1 MSKSS
6 PSPPAAPDPA
16 VTAAAQTGSNIDTA
30 IANARLNRVNQT
42 TPWGSI
48 SYTQGPVDAN
58 GVPTYSSQ
66 ITLSPEQQALLNLQ
80 QSGQLSRGQIAN
92 SLLSQVGGALSRP
105 LDLSG
110 LPSLYQRSDA
120 PQTNMAQAA
129 PSPAPVQAPPV
140 AQVPS
145 QPSGPKGQAGQP
157 TQPAGGSGPKGA
169 SYSPAAVLTQVLNSA
184 LYGGQG
190 AATPGVPVGQQ
201 VANRMLGGT
210 KPLEMPQSIGSQV
223 MGNPPP
229 SPQGDQLALLQKRIA
244 SDPEFAKQL
253 LRMVTPQQRN

>member
-48 SYTQGPVDAN
+48 TYTQGPADSH

-80 QSGQLSRGQIAN
+80 QSGQLSRGQLAN

-110 LPSLYQRSDA
+110 LPSLYQRPDA
-120 PQTNMAQAA
+120 PQTNMA
-129 PSPAPVQAPPV
+129 PSAPAPVQTAPQQPI
-140 AQVPS
+140 ASP
-145 QPSGPKGQAGQP
+145 PSGPKGQGAQP
-157 TQPAGGSGPKGA
+157 SRPANGFGPKGA
-169 SYSPAAVLTQVLNSA
+169 ASDPAAVLTQVLNSA
-184 LYGGQG
+184 LYGGQA
-190 AATPGVPVGQQ
+190 AATPGVPLGQQ

-223 MGNPPP
+223 MGNAPP
-229 SPQGDQLALLQKRIA
+229 SPQGDQLAQLQKQMA
-244 SDPEFAKQL
+244 ADPEFAKQI
-253 LRMVTPQQRN
+253 LRMVMPQQRN